1 MQGEQVLSL
10 VGELRFSM
18 LQGMAKKE
26 EERKKNVVFKKVE
39 ECHHNSQVKILFV
52 QILPICKLK
61 IAGDLKTGEGNGYC
75 DVATWCHCVFSG
87 LSQEQEA
94 FLLELVSAGQAP

>member
-52 QILPICKLK
+52 
-61 IAGDLKTGEGNGYC
+61 
-75 DVATWCHCVFSG
+75 
-87 LSQEQEA
+87 
-94 FLLELVSAGQAP
+94 